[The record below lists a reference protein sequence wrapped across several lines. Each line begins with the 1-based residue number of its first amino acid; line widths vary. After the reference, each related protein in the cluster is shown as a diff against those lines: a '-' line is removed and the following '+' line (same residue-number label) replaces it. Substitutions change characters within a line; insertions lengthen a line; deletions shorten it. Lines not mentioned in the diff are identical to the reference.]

1 MRIGKAVVVSR
12 PIAPVWLG
20 VMLTDTAGLTDACM
34 LRPRNRDA
42 ASQDRPRNNINDQNQ
57 SQQHQ
62 PPAQACRCQSSYG
75 ARAYLKIISGSEAV
89 GWLQPGLQNR
99 FPKAVNSSGAV
110 SPATRANASST
121 AVRMPR

>member
-57 SQQHQ
+57 SQQHHPRGPSFPGPILVRSESIPENHL
-62 PPAQACRCQSSYG
+62 PPRDRRLAPPCTP
-75 ARAYLKIISGSEAV
+75 E
-89 GWLQPGLQNR
+89 
-99 FPKAVNSSGAV
+99 
-110 SPATRANASST
+110 ST
-121 AVRMPR
+121 S